1 MIAGVVRDEQGQ
13 PVAGARVYI
22 VDAPVA
28 VPDIAA
34 LTDDGGRFAIGI
46 PAPGRYT
53 VESAVDGRLPVRA
66 TVEAPSPQDAVEVTL
81 RFA

>member
-1 MIAGVVRDEQGQ
+1 MIAGVVRDERGQ
-13 PVAGARVYI
+13 PVAGARVYV

-34 LTDDGGRFAIGI
+34 LTDASGRFAIGV

-53 VESAVDGRLPVRA
+53 VESVTDGRQPVRA
-66 TVEAPSPQDAVEVTL
+66 TVEAAGARDDVEVSL
-81 RFA
+81 RFG